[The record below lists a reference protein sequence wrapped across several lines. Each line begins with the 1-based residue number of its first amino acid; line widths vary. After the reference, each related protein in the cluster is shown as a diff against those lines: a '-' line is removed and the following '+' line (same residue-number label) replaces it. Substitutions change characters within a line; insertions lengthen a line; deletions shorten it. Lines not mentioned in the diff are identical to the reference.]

1 MATQKEI
8 AAAAG
13 VSVSTV
19 SRVLGGMGE
28 KAASPE
34 VAFRIWEVAKRLGYT
49 PNPAARA
56 LRLGEGLEGEPPRI
70 VTILARV
77 TDTESDPFF
86 RALAQAV
93 DEEILR
99 RGCPLLPPLTL
110 EQGMSRNFRELER
123 LRPDGVI
130 LLGRCSREAARRLG
144 RRWPTIA
151 VGLNP
156 SGQSEV
162 DQVLCSGRE
171 AARMAM
177 EYLLEQGHTRI
188 AYLGECSVENRYSGY
203 WETLREKGLPF
214 LRELVQEARQT
225 EEGGERGVLPLL
237 SLPEPPTAI
246 FCANDSVAIGAVR
259 GLRKKG
265 RSVPADMAIISVDDI
280 APAVMVHPQLT
291 TIHIPKDDMGRLAVR
306 LLLDRLQGGHSEVLQ
321 LHLPCRL
328 VVRESTGVA
337 G

>member
-1 MATQKEI
+1 MASQKEI
-8 AAAAG
+8 ARKAG

-34 VAFRIWEVAKRLGYT
+34 VARKIWEAARELDYT

-56 LRLGEGLEGEPPRI
+56 LRLGETAKKEPPRL
-70 VTILARV
+70 VTLLARV

-99 RGCPLLPPLTL
+99 QGCPLLPSVPL
-110 EQGMSRNFRELER
+110 EQGMERGFRRLER
-123 LRPDGVI
+123 LRPGGLI
-130 LLGRCSREAARRLG
+130 LLGRCSGEAARRLG
-144 RRWPTIA
+144 RRWPSIA

-156 SGQSEV
+156 SGQAEI

-177 EYLLEQGHTRI
+177 EHLLGQGHTRI

-214 LRELVQEARQT
+214 LRELVREVPQT
-225 EEGGERGVLPLL
+225 AEGGEHGAVALM
-237 SLPEPPTAI
+237 SQPEPPTAI
-246 FCANDSVAIGAVR
+246 FCANDSVALGAVL

-265 RSVPADMAIISVDDI
+265 LSVPADVAIISVDDI
-280 APAVMVHPQLT
+280 APAEMTHPRLT
-291 TIHIPKDDMGRLAVR
+291 TIHIPKDDMGRLAVK
-306 LLLDRLQGGHSEVLQ
+306 LLLDRIAGGHSEVLQ
-321 LHLPCRL
+321 LRLPCRL
-328 VVRESTGVA
+328 VVRESV
-337 G
+337 

>member
-8 AAAAG
+8 AKAAG

-28 KAASPE
+28 KAASPQ
-34 VAFRIWEVAKRLGYT
+34 VVRRIWETAKKLGYA

-56 LRLGEGLEGEPPRI
+56 LRRGEKAAGEPPRI
-70 VTILARV
+70 VTLLARV

-99 RGCPLLPPLTL
+99 QGCPLLPALTL
-110 EQGMSRNFRELER
+110 EQGMERGFRRLER
-123 LRPDGVI
+123 LRPDGLV
-130 LLGRCSREAARRLG
+130 LLGRCSGEAARRLG
-144 RRWPTIA
+144 RRWPAIA
-151 VGLNP
+151 AGLNP

-177 EYLLEQGHTRI
+177 EHLLGQGHTRI
-188 AYLGECSVENRYSGY
+188 AYLGECNVENRYSGY
-203 WETLREKGLPF
+203 RETLREKGLPF

-225 EEGGERGVLPLL
+225 EEGGEKGVLPLL
-237 SLPEPPTAI
+237 ALPEPPTAI

-265 RSVPADMAIISVDDI
+265 LSVPGDMAIISVDDI
-280 APAVMVHPQLT
+280 APAGMVHPRLT

-306 LLLDRLQGGHSEVLQ
+306 LLLDRLQGGHSETLR
-321 LHLPCRL
+321 LNLPCRL
-328 VVRESTGVA
+328 VVRESA

>member
-1 MATQKEI
+1 MASQKEI

-34 VAFRIWEVAKRLGYT
+34 VARRIWEVARQLGYT

-56 LRLGEGLEGEPPRI
+56 LRLGAPTAGTPPRI
-70 VTILARV
+70 VTLLARV

-86 RALAQAV
+86 QALAQAV

-99 RGCPLLPPLTL
+99 QGCPLLSSLPLT
-110 EQGMSRNFRELER
+110 QGMERDCRELER
-123 LRPDGVI
+123 LRPQGLV
-130 LLGRCSREAARRLG
+130 LLGRCSGEAARRLG
-144 RRWPTIA
+144 RRWPSIA

-156 SGQSEV
+156 AGQSAV

-171 AARMAM
+171 AARMAV
-177 EYLLEQGHTRI
+177 EHLLERGHTRI
-188 AYLGECSVENRYSGY
+188 AYLGECTVENRYSGY
-203 WETLREKGLPF
+203 RELLAEKGLPF
-214 LRELVQEARQT
+214 RRELVGETRQT
-225 EEGGERGVLPLL
+225 EEGGERGVASLL
-237 SLPEPPTAI
+237 KLEKPPTAI

-259 GLRKKG
+259 GLRKRG
-265 RSVPADMAIISVDDI
+265 LSVPADLAIISVDDI
-280 APAVMVHPQLT
+280 APAGMVHPQLT

-321 LHLPCRL
+321 LRLPCRL
-328 VVRESTGVA
+328 VVRESTG
-337 G
+337 

>member
-8 AAAAG
+8 AKAAG

-34 VAFRIWEVAKRLGYT
+34 VARRIWEAARELGYA

-56 LRLGEGLEGEPPRI
+56 LRLGEEQEAERPRI
-70 VTILARV
+70 VTLLARV

-99 RGCPLLPPLTL
+99 QSCPLLPPLTL
-110 EQGMSRNFRELER
+110 EQGMSRGFAGLKR
-123 LRPDGVI
+123 LRPSGVI
-130 LLGRCSREAARRLG
+130 LLGRCSGEAARQLG
-144 RRWPTIA
+144 RRWPAIA

-156 SGQSEV
+156 SGRSEV

-177 EYLLEQGHTRI
+177 EHLLGQGHTRI
-188 AYLGECSVENRYSGY
+188 AYLGECNGENRYSGY
-203 WETLREKGLPF
+203 WEILRERGLPF
-214 LRELVQEARQT
+214 RRELVQEARQT
-225 EEGGERGVLPLL
+225 EDGGERGVLPLL
-237 SLPEPPTAI
+237 ELPEPPTAV
-246 FCANDSVAIGAVR
+246 FCANDSVAIGAIR
-259 GLRKKG
+259 GLRKRGKA
-265 RSVPADMAIISVDDI
+265 VPADISVISIDDI
-280 APAVMVHPQLT
+280 APAGAEEPRLT

-306 LLLDRLQGGHSEVLQ
+306 LLLDRLRGGHSETLQ
-321 LHLPCRL
+321 LHFPCRL
-328 VVRESTGVA
+328 VVRQTVRA